1 MANSLF
7 QNALSGQS
15 QKIPPIWFMRQA
27 GRYHKHYQDL
37 RSKYSFMDLC
47 KIPELAA
54 ETALGPIRDFDFDVA
69 ILFSDLLF
77 PLEALGMGLE
87 YSEQGPRL
95 GFLLNP
101 ETWSRLK
108 PVDDAI
114 QALMFQGEAVRATR
128 AALPSSKSLVGFVGS
143 PWTLFVYAT
152 QGTHKGHLENAKG
165 QMELFD
171 QFAKIMVPLLKQNI
185 ALQLEG
191 GAEVVMIFDTAAGE
205 LAPYLFQK
213 YVRPH
218 IEKLAEAFPKKLAY
232 YMKGGTADH
241 FVGSTWLHGKTRLA
255 GVGFDHRWSLP
266 QVLRNTF
273 PERNVFIQGNF
284 DQSLLLTDTSSFK
297 QSVEL
302 YLEEFKTL
310 SLEERRGWVSGLGH
324 GVLPKTPE
332 EHVRYLVNRIRE
344 YFA

>member
-1 MANSLF
+1 MANPLF
-7 QNALSGQS
+7 ENALIGQA

-27 GRYHKHYQDL
+27 GRYHKHYQAL
-37 RSKYSFMDLC
+37 RAKHSFMDLC

-54 ETALGPIRDFDFDVA
+54 ETAMGPIRDFDFDVA

-87 YSEQGPRL
+87 YTEQGPQL

-114 QALMFQGEAVRATR
+114 QDLMFQGEAVRATR
-128 AALPSSKSLVGFVGS
+128 AELPQSKSLVGFVGS

-165 QMELFD
+165 QMELFE
-171 QFAKIMVPLLKQNI
+171 QFSKIMVPLLKQNI

-205 LAPYLFQK
+205 ISPFVFQK
-213 YVRPH
+213 YVRPYLDQL
-218 IEKLAEAFPKKLAY
+218 IEAFPKKLAY
-232 YMKGGTADH
+232 YMKGGTSDH
-241 FVGSTWLHGKTRLA
+241 FLGSNWLHGKSRLA
-255 GVGFDHRWSLP
+255 GIGFDHRWSLP
-266 QVLRNTF
+266 HVLKHTAA
-273 PERNVFIQGNF
+273 ERTAFIQGNF
-284 DQSLLLTDTSSFK
+284 DQTLLLTDTSSFK
-297 QSVEL
+297 ESVEL
-302 YLEEFKTL
+302 YLEEFKPL

-324 GVLPKTPE
+324 GVLPKVPE
-332 EHVRYLVNRIRE
+332 DHIRYLVNHIRE